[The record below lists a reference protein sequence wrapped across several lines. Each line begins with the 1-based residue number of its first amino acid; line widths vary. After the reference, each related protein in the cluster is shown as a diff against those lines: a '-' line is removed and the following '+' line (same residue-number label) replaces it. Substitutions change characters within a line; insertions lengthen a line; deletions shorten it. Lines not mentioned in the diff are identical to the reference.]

1 MLVSDFNYHLPEQ
14 LIAQEPLADRAA
26 SRMLHLNRVTGQ
38 FQDRLFRDFP
48 DLLRADDLVVFNNT
62 RVFPARLYGTRSGTK
77 AQPISMRNPAARE
90 FLRGRVEVLLTRQLS
105 PEPNEWEC
113 LVRPGRKIGIGE
125 HLFKAC
131 LMRESFAFQ
140 LLARLAAAVKGQAEH
155 QHEHE
160 S

>member
-1 MLVSDFNYHLPEQ
+1 
-14 LIAQEPLADRAA
+14 
-26 SRMLHLNRVTGQ
+26 MLHLNRGTGQ
-38 FQDRLFRDFP
+38 FQDRLFTEFP

-77 AQPISMRNPAARE
+77 AQPVSMRNPAARE

-125 HLFKAC
+125 HLFFEPVQDPEHGEQQRLEAKVSKIARATRQFMRANVAQSQPPPPASTS
-131 LMRESFAFQ
+131 LRKSSRESRSVA
-140 LLARLAAAVKGQAEH
+140 
-155 QHEHE
+155 
-160 S
+160 